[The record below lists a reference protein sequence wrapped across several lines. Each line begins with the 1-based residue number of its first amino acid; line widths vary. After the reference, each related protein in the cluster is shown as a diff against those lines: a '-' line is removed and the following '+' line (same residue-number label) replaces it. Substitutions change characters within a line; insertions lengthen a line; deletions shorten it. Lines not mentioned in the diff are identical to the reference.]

1 MKRSG
6 AIVTGLVVAALWATL
21 GGIGFAQQDPEEEF
35 KRLMAR
41 AWDYWDAAR
50 YEEMEA
56 LGRRLLQLAEGP
68 LRFDVKYRASAL
80 AAFGGL

>member
-6 AIVTGLVVAALWATL
+6 AIVTGLVEVALWATL

-35 KRLMAR
+35 NRLTAR
-41 AWDYWDAAR
+41 AQDYLDAGR

-56 LGRRLLQLAEGP
+56 LGRRLL
-68 LRFDVKYRASAL
+68 
-80 AAFGGL
+80 